1 MLRKIY
7 KKAMY
12 IFAALLLCVTTVIG
26 GQGNLSALSAFADT
40 VTSSFDNSP
49 ISEDLQ
55 DIEVLRYPKN
65 PLGKYEL
72 IRFTEFCYSER
83 PFLAE
88 NFGLYLYIYNPTE
101 TELETNYNTVTMAT
115 SYNSDGTPAVFD
127 NLNLILLDCTTNHR
141 FYKFK
146 IDNPQTILS
155 MAQSYAS
162 LHNGERRYDISGI
175 FLRPST
181 LEKNKDG
188 VSRTYYFS
196 GYAKGCSDETVNES
210 TLMSRYEGLETIDL
224 EVNHTNYRMKNTYKE
239 YTRQEVNSVYF
250 AVPQRYFDKYGG
262 LQKIK
267 STWYEYKTNPVFV
280 TSDEGAYNALKD
292 YIGVDI
298 GEKNENLKWRVLW
311 EEAPESQNEITFYG
325 SFNRIVQTL
334 ESVAVYYEG
343 DYLSRFDWLFYT
355 EGKSY
360 EGYQVSRE
368 EVETYIQTYTNTH
381 PSQTKLVGKYAE
393 NLFAESIDEE
403 RIKLLDNPADKRGK
417 ITQEID
423 AGDTFDLIQYKN
435 QTFWQKFWGKTP
447 ELETT
452 GENISPIS
460 IVEPSDLELGETAF
474 CEKFLINDSDYD
486 AVIKYCSDTLSLSG
500 KNAAKPVIF
509 HFAIND
515 YYSSTARY
523 DLVSGFGQSGY
534 TLSSP
539 DGYVA
544 QETVFLDYK
553 IISLTFRNNGVDTVI
568 AAVSNPLDIINGFDP
583 PDDDRLWDNS
593 KDLIKKI
600 IAIILLLLLIAILSP
615 ILPTII
621 QAVVW
626 LITLPFKLLG
636 SLFKGIGNIFK
647 KDK

>member
-1 MLRKIY
+1 MVHKIRKNI
-7 KKAMY
+7 AY

-26 GQGNLSALSAFADT
+26 GQGKLSALSVSADT
-40 VTSSFDNSP
+40 VTSGFDDSP
-49 ISEDLQ
+49 ISEDLR
-55 DIEVLRYPKN
+55 DISILRYPKN
-65 PLGKYEL
+65 LSGKYRL
-72 IRFTEFCYSER
+72 VRLTEFCYSER

-88 NFGLYLYIYNPTE
+88 NFGLYLYVYNPTE
-101 TELETNYNTVTMAT
+101 TELETDYNTVTMAT
-115 SYNSDGTPAVFD
+115 SYNPDGTPAVYD
-127 NLNLILLDCTTNHR
+127 DLNLILLDCTTNHR
-141 FYKFK
+141 FYKFR
-146 IDNPQTILS
+146 IDNSQTILS

-162 LHNGERRYDISGI
+162 RHDGERRYDISDI
-175 FLRPST
+175 YLRPSS
-181 LEKNKDG
+181 LEKDADG

-210 TLMSRYEGLETIDL
+210 TLSSRYEGLETIEL
-224 EVNHTNYRMKNTYKE
+224 EVNHANYRMENTYKA

-250 AVPQRYFDKYGG
+250 AVPQRYFDEYGG

-280 TSDEGAYNALKD
+280 TSDEGAYNALTD

-311 EEAPESQNEITFYG
+311 EELPAGRDEIIFYG
-325 SFNRIVQTL
+325 SYNRIFQTI
-334 ESVAVYYEG
+334 ESAGIYYEG

-355 EGKSY
+355 EGQSY
-360 EGYQVSRE
+360 EGYQVPRE
-368 EVETYIQTYTNTH
+368 KVETYIQTYTNTH
-381 PSQTKLVGKYAE
+381 PSQTKLAGKYAE

-403 RIKLLDNPADKRGK
+403 RIQFLDNPADKRGK

-423 AGDTFDLIQYKN
+423 AGDTFDLVQYKN
-435 QTFWQKFWGKTP
+435 QTFWQRFWGKTP

-452 GENISPIS
+452 EENISPIS
-460 IVEPSDLELGETAF
+460 IVEPSDLELGKTAF
-474 CEKFLINDSDYD
+474 CEKFLISASDYD
-486 AVIKYCSDTLSLSG
+486 AVIEYCSDTLSLSG
-500 KNAAKPVIF
+500 ENAAKPVIF

-523 DLVSGFGQSGY
+523 DLVAGLGQSGY

-544 QETVFLDYK
+544 QETIFLDYK
-553 IISLTFRNNGVDTVI
+553 IISLTFRNNGTDTVV
-568 AAVSNPLDIINGFDP
+568 ATVSNPLDIINGFDP
-583 PDDDRLWDNS
+583 PDDDRLWNNS
-593 KDLIKKI
+593 NDLIKKI

-615 ILPTII
+615 VLPLII

-626 LITLPFKLLG
+626 LIALPFKLLG
-636 SLFKGIGNIFK
+636 AVFKGIGNFFHK
-647 KDK
+647 RE